1 MNEIPLETLLNETGR
16 VQKSQVGIRYLM
28 HLPKVSG
35 TIKIAPA
42 GKAGTVGGLYD

>member
-16 VQKSQVGIRYLM
+16 VSKSHVGTRYLM

-35 TIKIAPA
+35 AIKIDPA
-42 GKAGTVGGLYD
+42 GKAGTVGGSYD